1 MIYISQIIMWYTLNL
16 HSSVCQLYL
25 NEPRG
30 KIYGVF
36 GDNQKLAWCMMIPV
50 ESSHQNPAE
59 IRSECLFSRFVQQ
72 TELCEG
78 VMQTILGCSA

>member
-1 MIYISQIIMWYTLNL
+1 MMNVNYIIMLNIINL